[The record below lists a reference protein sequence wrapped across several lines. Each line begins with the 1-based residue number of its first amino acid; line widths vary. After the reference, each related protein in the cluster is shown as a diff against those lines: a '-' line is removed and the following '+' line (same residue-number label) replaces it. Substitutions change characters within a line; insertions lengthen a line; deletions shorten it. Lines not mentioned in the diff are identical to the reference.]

1 MVKHIAIVCFL
12 LLFELTIL
20 SQLPAF
26 PNAQGGG
33 MSATGG
39 RGGNVYEVVN
49 LNDSGA
55 GSLRDAV
62 SQPNR
67 MIIFR
72 VGGVINLRSRLNIAQ
87 NNLTIAG
94 QTAPG
99 DGICI
104 TGNNVSIRASNIIIR
119 FIRFRLGDANK
130 IEDDAVSCFS
140 GNYQNIILD
149 HCSLSWG
156 VDEVGSFY
164 DIKNFT
170 LQYCIISESLYSS
183 FHSKGNHGYGGIWG
197 GENATYHHNLI
208 AHHSS
213 RPPRFQ
219 GNRYKDQ
226 RFRDSVDFSNNVIYN
241 WGTTNSVHGGEGGA
255 YNMRNNY
262 FRAGPATPGSLT
274 ASSASNKRNRILQY
288 TSLYIEGKDTVFGG
302 RFFIDGNIVHGFSD
316 VSNDNWA
323 KGVHKDSYT
332 GADAL
337 IARNKQSQPF
347 GFASFK
353 PESAQTAYEEVLR
366 QAGAIL
372 PLRDGID
379 LRIVNEVRS
388 GTATYGGG
396 GYNSGITKPSGII
409 DSPSNVGGFPEYK
422 TGPIPTD
429 TDKDGIPD
437 DWENK
442 NNLNPNNS
450 NDGKLI
456 ASNGY
461 SNLENYWESL
471 LQSVLSP
478 VSQNTPD
485 LKIKVYPTITEDI
498 IFIDT
503 DEFSYLVNSVKMYDL
518 NGRLLIEH
526 KNTLKK
532 ANITL
537 NLEKFGK
544 GVYVLK
550 CFFDGGEMDFRILKN

>member
-1 MVKHIAIVCFL
+1 M
-12 LLFELTIL
+12 
-20 SQLPAF
+20 
-26 PNAQGGG
+26 
-33 MSATGG
+33 
-39 RGGNVYEVVN
+39 
-49 LNDSGA
+49 
-55 GSLRDAV
+55 
-62 SQPNR
+62 
-67 MIIFR
+67 
-72 VGGVINLRSRLNIAQ
+72 
-87 NNLTIAG
+87 
-94 QTAPG
+94 
-99 DGICI
+99 
-104 TGNNVSIRASNIIIR
+104 
-119 FIRFRLGDANK
+119 
-130 IEDDAVSCFS
+130 
-140 GNYQNIILD
+140 
-149 HCSLSWG
+149 
-156 VDEVGSFY
+156 
-164 DIKNFT
+164 
-170 LQYCIISESLYSS
+170 
-183 FHSKGNHGYGGIWG
+183 
-197 GENATYHHNLI
+197 
-208 AHHSS
+208 
-213 RPPRFQ
+213 
-219 GNRYKDQ
+219 
-226 RFRDSVDFSNNVIYN
+226 
-241 WGTTNSVHGGEGGA
+241 
-255 YNMRNNY
+255 
-262 FRAGPATPGSLT
+262 
-274 ASSASNKRNRILQY
+274 
-288 TSLYIEGKDTVFGG
+288 
-302 RFFIDGNIVHGFSD
+302 
-316 VSNDNWA
+316 
-323 KGVHKDSYT
+323 
-332 GADAL
+332 
-337 IARNKQSQPF
+337 
-347 GFASFK
+347 
-353 PESAQTAYEEVLR
+353 
-366 QAGAIL
+366 
-372 PLRDGID
+372 RDGID

-396 GYNSGITKPSGII
+396 AYNSGITKPSGII

-422 TGPIPTD
+422 TGPIPSD